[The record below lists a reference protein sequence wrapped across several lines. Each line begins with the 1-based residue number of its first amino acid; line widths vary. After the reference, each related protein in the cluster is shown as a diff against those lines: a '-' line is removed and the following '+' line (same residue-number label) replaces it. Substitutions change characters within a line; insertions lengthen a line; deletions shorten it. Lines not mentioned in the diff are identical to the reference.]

1 MYFVEYRLFIA
12 QIEFLC
18 ILYQDQDKPK
28 LFMLG
33 REMQH
38 LAQLNEAYTMR
49 TNLPKLLDLLIFWIY
64 RISMNSFCG
73 NYSFLNLEIVENSNS
88 CGKFQFF
95 S

>member
-33 REMQH
+33 CEMQH
-38 LAQLNEAYTMR
+38 LAQLNEAHTMR
-49 TNLPKLLDLLIFWIY
+49 TNLPKLLDLHWYFAYIH
-64 RISMNSFCG
+64 
-73 NYSFLNLEIVENSNS
+73 
-88 CGKFQFF
+88 
-95 S
+95 

>member
-33 REMQH
+33 CEMQH
-38 LAQLNEAYTMR
+38 LAQLNEA
-49 TNLPKLLDLLIFWIY
+49 LLEQIY
-64 RISMNSFCG
+64 QNF
-73 NYSFLNLEIVENSNS
+73 
-88 CGKFQFF
+88 
-95 S
+95 

>member
-33 REMQH
+33 CEMQH
-38 LAQLNEAYTMR
+38 LAQLDEAHTMR
-49 TNLPKLLDLLIFWIY
+49 TNLPKILDLPMFCIYSLDFSLESFIVIF
-64 RISMNSFCG
+64 
-73 NYSFLNLEIVENSNS
+73 L
-88 CGKFQFF
+88 
-95 S
+95 